1 MTTIKEIF
9 RLEKNPKKGLYPVE
23 WATIIYLA
31 FTFLW
36 VLFAYTKMENPHSM
50 IWMRV
55 RILITTFA
63 LWTVYRLLPCRFME
77 IVRVL
82 VQMLFLAQWYPDTY
96 ELNRVLPNLDY
107 LFAEWE
113 QIVFGCQPAL
123 VFAKHLP
130 WMVVS
135 ELMHF
140 GYFMYYPLIV
150 AVCIYYFLADYKEFE
165 RCCFIVITAFF
176 IYYIVFDFLPVAGP
190 TFYYNVIGEDTI
202 AKGIFPKLGNYF
214 NTHTDCLPSPGNPN
228 GFFYHLVED
237 ARAQGERPTAA
248 FPSSHVGIAT
258 ICMMLILHLKNS
270 KFFWWVFPV
279 YAFLCMGTVYIQA
292 HYMIDAIAGFIT
304 GMILYFVL
312 LLLTRHMIAA
322 NAEC

>member
-113 QIVFGCQPAL
+113 QIVFGFQPAL